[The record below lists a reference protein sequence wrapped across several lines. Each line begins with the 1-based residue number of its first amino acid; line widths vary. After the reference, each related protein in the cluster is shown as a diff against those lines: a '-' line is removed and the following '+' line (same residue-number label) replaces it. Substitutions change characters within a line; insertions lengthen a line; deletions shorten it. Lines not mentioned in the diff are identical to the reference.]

1 MKKYLI
7 VCIWL
12 LSATYT
18 WAQQTV
24 ESKTSDFSK
33 LNLSGN
39 IEVTL
44 IKAETPAIKA
54 EIIDASSD
62 KFEWQVQDEELTIR
76 LKQVVAIGKDT
87 PKPFAKVVVYYTVL
101 SDIRCTGTTL
111 LNEGTLIADV
121 LNITA
126 SSKANIAILT
136 ECRDVTVE
144 ATNSKVTVNGKTE
157 FLTVKANTGSS
168 VNTVT
173 MTCQNANISTA
184 TNAEC
189 FATAIERFEAKA
201 TTNSNIY
208 YKGAP
213 EIIKKTESSLG
224 KVQSF

>member
-7 VCIWL
+7 ACSWILTAVC
-12 LSATYT
+12 T

-33 LNLSGN
+33 LRLSGN

-44 IKAETPAIKA
+44 IKAEAPAIKA

-62 KFEWQVQDEELTIR
+62 KFEWQVQNEELSIK

-87 PKPFAKVVVYYTVL
+87 PKPFAKVLIYYTAL
-101 SDIRCTGTTL
+101 SDIYCTGTTL
-111 LNEGTLIADV
+111 LNEGTLISDV
-121 LNITA
+121 LTITA
-126 SSKANIAILT
+126 SSKANIAVLVQ
-136 ECRDVTVE
+136 CRDITVE
-144 ATNSKVTVNGKTE
+144 AANSKVTVNGETE

-189 FATAIERFEAKA
+189 FATAIQRFEAKA
-201 TTNSNIY
+201 TTNSNVY

-213 EIIKKTESSLG
+213 EIIKKTENSLG